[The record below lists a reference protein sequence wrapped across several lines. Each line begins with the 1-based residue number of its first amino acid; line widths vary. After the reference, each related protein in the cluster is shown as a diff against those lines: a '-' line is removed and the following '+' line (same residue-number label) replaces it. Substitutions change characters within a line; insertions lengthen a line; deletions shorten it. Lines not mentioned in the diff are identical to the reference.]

1 LFYSLISHS
10 LFYSSNIMT
19 NDTPTIQTLKDWA
32 LANYENGADTL
43 VECWGDEDYEE
54 VIREHGADALAFIQ
68 RIAAVY
74 ADRQADARNC
84 W

>member
-1 LFYSLISHS
+1 
-10 LFYSSNIMT
+10 MT

-32 LANYENGADTL
+32 LANYERGADTI
-43 VECWGDEDYEE
+43 VECWDDEDYEE
-54 VIREHGADALAFIQ
+54 VIREHGADALSFIQ

-74 ADRQADARNC
+74 ADRQADARNS